1 MAPLSD
7 KLYWTVVAALYV
19 VTAASIVML
28 LWPLPKPIVEV
39 AKPAVVQPDGS
50 TVIERTD
57 TQPSVR
63 PPHVVPKGAKVERVV
78 QVKAVAVPQQRHN
91 IAVERTCRIH
101 AFTYHY
107 FPSRQSAHL
116 QRYAPSSPS
125 AAVRP

>member
-78 QVKAVAVPQQRHN
+78 QVKAVAVPQFAIPDCHFFRHHHSVV
-91 IAVERTCRIH
+91 AFCLPTRRSTRTR
-101 AFTYHY
+101 AMK
-107 FPSRQSAHL
+107 PP
-116 QRYAPSSPS
+116 APVS
-125 AAVRP
+125 